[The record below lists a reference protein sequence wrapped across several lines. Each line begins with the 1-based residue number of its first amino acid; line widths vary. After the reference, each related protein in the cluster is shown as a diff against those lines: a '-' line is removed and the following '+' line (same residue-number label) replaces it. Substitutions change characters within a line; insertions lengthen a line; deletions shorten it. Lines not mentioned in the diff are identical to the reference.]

1 MVRVQSIME
10 PEPIIPEYTGVRSE
24 EISMKFEP
32 GRGLSQLN
40 KTFL

>member
-10 PEPIIPEYTGVRSE
+10 PGPIIPEYTVVRSE

-32 GRGLSQLN
+32 GSGLSQLN
-40 KTFL
+40 KTLL